1 MKLKLYYCWLLVG
14 LASIA
19 PNLHANEPS
28 GSECT
33 RSAPVN
39 ERELVSLALNCAPL
53 IQAQQS
59 RLNAHSQSVRAAG
72 RFAEPRLSFGIAP
85 ETYSSDQ
92 VDEGYQIELSQALP
106 WPGELA
112 LNSSL
117 AKAQVRKGYAELDR
131 ERIHIALRVRQAYAQ
146 WLHSRSTLALSNE
159 HVVVLEQIVEQLQ
172 AGYRSGSTARSALL
186 QAQQQLLSLK
196 QDTADLRKLT
206 QRNEIILAS
215 ATGVA
220 NGVEKASTGL
230 ASMNPELR
238 YLNASLARLEQH
250 PAIETLRANQSEVS
264 DRLALQR
271 KDRLPDVALMARYNT
286 LWDNEDK
293 RLMVGV
299 GMNLPLDFGKRRARE
314 DSLTAQ
320 ANALRWQQ
328 RDSLLQLESTLQR
341 SFLSWQEHFERGA
354 LYEKELLPMASEQLE
369 VSLADFRTGAIDFQ
383 SLLIA
388 QQENLETRKRHH
400 AAQRDL
406 RLSRAEFIAAA
417 GLVFLE
423 DLQGEEV
430 ATKELTQ

>member
-1 MKLKLYYCWLLVG
+1 MKLKLYYCWLLGG

-19 PNLHANEPS
+19 PQLHANESS
-28 GSECT
+28 GAEC
-33 RSAPVN
+33 AKPVPVN
-39 ERELVSLALNCAPL
+39 ERELVSLALTCAPV
-53 IQAQQS
+53 IQAQQN
-59 RLNAHSQSVRAAG
+59 RLNAHSQSVKAAG

-106 WPGELA
+106 WPGERA
-112 LNSSL
+112 LDSSL
-117 AKAQVRKGYAELDR
+117 AKAQVRKSEVELRR

-146 WLHSRSTLALSNE
+146 WLHSHTTLALSNE
-159 HVVVLEQIVEQLQ
+159 HVAVLEQIVEQLR

-186 QAQQQLLSLK
+186 RAQQQLLSLK

-230 ASMNPELR
+230 ALMNPELR
-238 YLNASLARLEQH
+238 YLNASLTRLEQH

-293 RLMVGV
+293 RWMVGV

-341 SFLSWQEHFERGA
+341 SFLSWQEHFERGV
-354 LYEKELLPMASEQLE
+354 LYEQELLPMASEQLE
-369 VSLADFRTGAIDFQ
+369 ASLADFRTGAIDFQ

-388 QQENLETRKRHH
+388 QQENLETRKRHY

-423 DLQGEEV
+423 DLQGEQV
-430 ATKELTQ
+430 APKEFTQ